1 MKRLCFLII
10 PIALGWNLKTVP
22 AGAAPGAAGVRVT
35 EQEATQLVAYHNQVR
50 AEVGVAPVAWS
61 PELARYAQEWAD
73 RMAASGKFEHRPSG
87 QQLYGENLATGSSPS
102 FGLLQGAQ
110 GWYEEKSLYRAGA
123 PFTTSLLKA
132 GHYTQMV
139 WRDSTHIGAGRAVF
153 QKGPYLGWQIIVC
166 NYAPRGNKL
175 GKPAY

>member
-1 MKRLCFLII
+1 MKRLYCLLI
-10 PIALGWNLKTVP
+10 PIALGWNLKMEP
-22 AGAAPGAAGVRVT
+22 AGAAPVPTGGVT
-35 EQEATQLVAYHNQVR
+35 EQEATQLITYHNEVR

-87 QQLYGENLATGSSPS
+87 QQLYGENLATGSSPA

-139 WRDSTHIGAGRAVF
+139 WKYTTHIGAGRAVF
-153 QKGPYLGWQIIVC
+153 QKGPYKGWQIIVC
-166 NYAPRGNKL
+166 NYAPRGNKV
-175 GKPAY
+175 GTPAY